1 MEFKKLDIKPQ
12 SSWLKRIFQSKHVQK
27 TALYTLG
34 GSLVGLLVYY
44 LTDAKTIA
52 GMELNEVINH
62 VIVGGLFGLF
72 ITNSPCAR
80 NKC

>member
-12 SSWLKRIFQSKHVQK
+12 GSWIKRMLQSKHVQK
-27 TALYTLG
+27 TILYTVG
-34 GSLVGLLVYY
+34 GSVVGLLVYY
-44 LTDAKTIA
+44 FTDAQTIS

-72 ITNSPCAR
+72 VTNSPCAR